1 MLPLTLALR
10 RRSPAGHATAAVRAM
25 QDTHVSLGVS
35 PRALQTLLVIAGL
48 ACCVAMAMPQVHIVA
63 YCGDLG
69 YGAANGHTAS
79 HGKRW
84 PAPSNIHQINNLIRQ
99 RERTG
104 RCVVCGKPAGDMGGA
119 TCKSVA
125 CIRAFV
131 LGRMEPEN

>member
-1 MLPLTLALR
+1 MSSRPTDPRGASR
-10 RRSPAGHATAAVRAM
+10 RGNDHS
-25 QDTHVSLGVS
+25 
-35 PRALQTLLVIAGL
+35 
-48 ACCVAMAMPQVHIVA
+48 
-63 YCGDLG
+63 DLG

-104 RCVVCGKPAGDMGGA
+104 RCVVCGKPAGNMGGA

-131 LGRMEPEN
+131 LGRIGEPFGVVAEEPEYWQCPG